1 MMEVKM
7 AIDLADRD
15 AGTKWSCGVVGR
27 AEIWR
32 ERKRP
37 VQLGKGLWD
46 GYLLLEISGYGL
58 MFSVE

>member
-1 MMEVKM
+1 M